1 VSHFFQVVISVA
13 ALLFEI
19 TLSKFS
25 RQKIMI
31 NSDAESEL
39 TKKLN
44 FTYNSKCTDFKNAM
58 NQLTLL
64 QASLLREEE
73 LNILVLEATQIPRYN
88 HTEISILLVFEL
100 KNHNILDKIVTEFNV
115 FTSFLDSLSRM

>member
-1 VSHFFQVVISVA
+1 
-13 ALLFEI
+13 
-19 TLSKFS
+19 
-25 RQKIMI
+25 MI

-58 NQLTLL
+58 NQLILL
-64 QASLLREEE
+64 QTSLLREEE
-73 LNILVLEATQIPRYN
+73 LNILVLEATQIPRNN